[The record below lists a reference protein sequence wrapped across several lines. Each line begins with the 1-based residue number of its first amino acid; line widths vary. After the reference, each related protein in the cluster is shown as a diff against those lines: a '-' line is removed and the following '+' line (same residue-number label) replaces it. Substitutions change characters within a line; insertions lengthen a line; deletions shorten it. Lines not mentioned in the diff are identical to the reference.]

1 MAILQRVACWTSK
14 VTTAKA
20 HTHTHTQKYEILI
33 AFTPQQWFR
42 ERALMFRC
50 TYVAYLVFLS
60 RLSTEIENL
69 RTDTS

>member
-1 MAILQRVACWTSK
+1 MAIWRRVACWTSK
-14 VTTAKA
+14 VTIAKA
-20 HTHTHTQKYEILI
+20 HTHTQKYEILI